1 MAVSIKNLTI
11 NTKVNKAGAETE
23 NAQKKQAKALS
34 KMDMEAIIQE
44 CMDRVKTMIEYE
56 LKP

>member
-1 MAVSIKNLTI
+1 MAISINQLTI
-11 NTKVNKAGAETE
+11 NTKVNKQAKETAK
-23 NAQKKQAKALS
+23 AQKAYAKGLS

-44 CMDRVKTMIEYE
+44 CMDRVRAMIEYE